1 MKLSKIIGLLLVISL
16 TLVSMTSCDFMSNLF
31 HKHSWEIFL
40 AKEPTCTEIGLLRNV
55 CLKCGA
61 VEYVEINMSNH
72 EFENDVCV
80 YCGGHKDELSQIQ
93 KVPLLYGSS
102 TDGMWSMNK
111 IYEVAC
117 DVALKGSYDYFINS
131 LSKGSLKNARIDT
144 DGILSLTAMYL
155 SSSGSIKEVPL
166 AVPYKAVSSI
176 NSGASQGTLWS
187 IYVQNK
193 TLILTYVNGK
203 ELVAG
208 TFDSSNSAYIIGFG
222 INSVKELVIY
232 YSDNTIGFGGKISS

>member
-1 MKLSKIIGLLLVISL
+1 MKLSKIIGLILVISL
-16 TLVSMTSCDFMSNLF
+16 ALVSMTSCNAISNLF
-31 HKHSWEIFL
+31 HDHAWEIFL
-40 AKEPTCTEIGLLRNV
+40 AKEPTCTEIGLLRKV
-55 CLKCGA
+55 CLECGE
-61 VEYVEINMSNH
+61 VEYTEINMSNH
-72 EFENDVCV
+72 KFENDVCV
-80 YCGGHKDELSQIQ
+80 YCGGHKDELSKIQ
-93 KVPLLYGSS
+93 KVPLLYGSG

-111 IYEVAC
+111 IYELAC
-117 DVALKGSYDYFINS
+117 EVALKGSYDYFINS

-155 SSSGSIKEVPL
+155 SSSGNTKEVPV

-203 ELVAG
+203 EIVAG
-208 TFDSSNSAYIIGFG
+208 TFDSSNSSYIIGFG